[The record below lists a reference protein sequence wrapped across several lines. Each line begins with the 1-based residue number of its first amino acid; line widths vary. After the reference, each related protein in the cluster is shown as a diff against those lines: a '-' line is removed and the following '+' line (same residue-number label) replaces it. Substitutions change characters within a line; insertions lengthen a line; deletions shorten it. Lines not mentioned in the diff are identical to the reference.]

1 MVPVPRAE
9 KSGILQ
15 SPGHAESPWEGF
27 LLQSALFLF
36 LAVVNDDGV
45 WPVVLGLTD

>member
-1 MVPVPRAE
+1 MPVPRAE

-27 LLQSALFLF
+27 LLHSALFLF

-45 WPVVLGLTD
+45 WPVVLRLTD